1 MPGPVALFQESFSV
15 KNIMDRMLG
24 DLETGDD
31 LLISINRDRCF
42 QKPFSRFTG
51 SPGIVVAG
59 VPARETRRIDSGIR
73 DSLTPV
79 VEHFHKPVS
88 NRLNVEDRIR

>member
-1 MPGPVALFQESFSV
+1 MPGPMALFQESFSV

-59 VPARETRRIDSGIR
+59 VRARETRRIDSGTR

-79 VEHFHKPVS
+79 VEHFHKPVQ
-88 NRLNVEDRIR
+88 

>member
-24 DLETGDD
+24 DLQTGDD

-59 VPARETRRIDSGIR
+59 VESVKPEESIAVQGIL
-73 DSLTPV
+73 SP
-79 VEHFHKPVS
+79 PS
-88 NRLNVEDRIR
+88 